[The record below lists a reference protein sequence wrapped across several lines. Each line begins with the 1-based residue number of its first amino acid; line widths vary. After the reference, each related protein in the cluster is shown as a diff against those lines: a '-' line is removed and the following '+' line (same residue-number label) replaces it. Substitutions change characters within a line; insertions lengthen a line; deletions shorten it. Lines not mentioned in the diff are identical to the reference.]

1 MLKKK
6 NFYKKRII
14 KFLIVWAI
22 ISYILI
28 KHCTR
33 NVLAYRYNSV
43 NKYDEN
49 KYVIEM
55 FGFFIIMIYS
65 LWKARKN
72 YIRFIRYKKMKVN
85 EGKAMVT
92 SFDGADPLL
101 TSRRYFVKYR
111 YSYKYNVDNNTYIR
125 KNCTVEEVYNNGDI
139 IRILYDTDNPEESI
153 TEEEY
158 NRFTKKSSIGFYFI
172 LFGVSLAG
180 FLLYFDLG

>member
-28 KHCTR
+28 MHCTR
-33 NVLAYRYNSV
+33 NVLAYSYRSS
-43 NKYDEN
+43 NKYDVD
-49 KYVIEM
+49 YVVEM
-55 FGFFIIMIYS
+55 FVVFLVMIYS
-65 LWKARKN
+65 LWGVRRN
-72 YIRFIRYKKMKVN
+72 YIRYIRYKKMKVK

-92 SFDGADPLL
+92 SFDGAV
-101 TSRRYFVKYR
+101 TRGRYLIKYR

-125 KNCTVEEVYNNGDI
+125 KECTVEKVYNNGDI

-158 NRFTKKSSIGFYFI
+158 NRFTKKSSMGFYLI
-172 LFGVSLAG
+172 LFGFGLALFLDSLN
-180 FLLYFDLG
+180 LVLIP